1 MRKLFSLFSFFILLI
16 LSACN
21 SEETISLDSYE
32 QSEQI
37 RNELRAKVAELENE
51 LAQKENIPYMEA
63 GIDIKEFEKPASG
76 EDVFYAE
83 MSEEEFNYRMDNTK
97 EWLDN
102 EFTIYFEKYKEIEDA
117 YLDKKNEDFK
127 DDIDFDKLNRESS
140 LLSFDLEDKCQT
152 LFTDEILAGNL
163 NDRLFMNNVSSSCDS
178 LANGFRFLTQYDAGR
193 ASTIDS
199 FFETSENS
207 YEKALKYYNEE
218 VK

>member
-1 MRKLFSLFSFFILLI
+1 MKNILI
-16 LSACN
+16 LIAIAFVLTACKN
-21 SEETISLDSYE
+21 EETVSIDSYE

-37 RNELRAKVAELENE
+37 RKELREKVVNLENE
-51 LAQKENIPYMEA
+51 LEQKEYIPYTEA
-63 GIDIKEFEKPASG
+63 GIEVKDFEKPESE
-76 EDVFYAE
+76 EDYFYAE

-97 EWLDN
+97 KWLN
-102 EFTIYFEKYKEIEDA
+102 EEFNYYFERYKDIENT
-117 YLDKKNEDFK
+117 YLDKEKEDFK
-127 DDIDFDKLNRESS
+127 DDIEFDKLNRESS

-163 NDRLFMNNVSSSCDS
+163 NDRVFMNNVSSSCDS
-178 LANGFRFLTQYDAGR
+178 LANGFKFLTQYDAGR

-199 FFETSENS
+199 FFETSETN

>member
-1 MRKLFSLFSFFILLI
+1 MKNILI
-16 LSACN
+16 LIAIAFVLTACKN
-21 SEETISLDSYE
+21 EETVSIDSYE

-37 RNELRAKVAELENE
+37 RKELREKVVNLENE
-51 LAQKENIPYMEA
+51 LEQKEYIPYTEA
-63 GIDIKEFEKPASG
+63 GIEVKDFEKPESE
-76 EDVFYAE
+76 EDYFYAE

-97 EWLDN
+97 KWLN
-102 EFTIYFEKYKEIEDA
+102 EEFNYYFERYKDIENT
-117 YLDKKNEDFK
+117 YLDKEKEDFK
-127 DDIDFDKLNRESS
+127 DDIEFDKLNRESS

-163 NDRLFMNNVSSSCDS
+163 NDRVFMNNVSSSCDS
-178 LANGFRFLTQYDAGR
+178 LANGFKFLTQYDAGR

-199 FFETSENS
+199 FFETSENN

>member
-1 MRKLFSLFSFFILLI
+1 MRKFLLLI
-16 LSACN
+16 ATLCVLTACN
-21 SEETISLDSYE
+21 NEETVSIDSYE

-37 RNELRAKVAELENE
+37 RKELREKVVNLESELE
-51 LAQKENIPYMEA
+51 QKEYIPYTEA
-63 GIDIKEFEKPASG
+63 GIEVKDFEKP
-76 EDVFYAE
+76 ENEENYFYAE

-97 EWLDN
+97 KWLN
-102 EFTIYFEKYKEIEDA
+102 EEFNYYFERYKDIENT
-117 YLDKKNEDFK
+117 YLDKEKEDFK
-127 DDIDFDKLNRESS
+127 DDIEFDKLNRESS

-163 NDRLFMNNVSSSCDS
+163 NDRVFMNNVSSSCDS
-178 LANGFRFLTQYDAGR
+178 LANGFKFLTQYDAGR

-199 FFETSENS
+199 FFETSENN

>member
-1 MRKLFSLFSFFILLI
+1 MKNILI
-16 LSACN
+16 LIAIAFVLTACKN
-21 SEETISLDSYE
+21 EETVSIDSYE

-37 RNELRAKVAELENE
+37 RKELREKVVNLENE
-51 LAQKENIPYMEA
+51 LEQKEYIPYTEA
-63 GIDIKEFEKPASG
+63 GIEVKDFEKPESE
-76 EDVFYAE
+76 EDYFYAE

-97 EWLDN
+97 KWLN
-102 EFTIYFEKYKEIEDA
+102 EEFNYYFERYKDIEIT
-117 YLDKKNEDFK
+117 YLDKEKEDFK
-127 DDIDFDKLNRESS
+127 DDIEFDKLNRESS

-163 NDRLFMNNVSSSCDS
+163 NDRVFMNNVSSSCDS
-178 LANGFRFLTQYDAGR
+178 LANGFKFLTQYDAGR

-199 FFETSENS
+199 FFETSENN

>member
-1 MRKLFSLFSFFILLI
+1 MKNILI
-16 LSACN
+16 LIAIAFVLTACN
-21 SEETISLDSYE
+21 NEETVSIDSYE

-37 RNELRAKVAELENE
+37 RKELREKVVNLENE
-51 LAQKENIPYMEA
+51 LEQKEYIPYTEA
-63 GIDIKEFEKPASG
+63 GIEVKDFEKPESE
-76 EDVFYAE
+76 EDYFYAE

-97 EWLDN
+97 KWLN
-102 EFTIYFEKYKEIEDA
+102 EEFNYYFERYKDIENT
-117 YLDKKNEDFK
+117 YLDKEKEDFK
-127 DDIDFDKLNRESS
+127 DDIEFDKLNRESS

-163 NDRLFMNNVSSSCDS
+163 NDRVFMNNVSSSCDS
-178 LANGFRFLTQYDAGR
+178 LANGFKFLTQYDAGR

-199 FFETSENS
+199 FFETSENN